1 MTKIIDRV
9 NWLLNRNLPSNTIL
23 TKDPYNDIPWI
34 DERFRSRVVISIMTI
49 QMVSIIAVMALF
61 LWRTNELFSDIYFN
75 YSIAIGLIYAG
86 IFMFFL
92 CNI

>member
-9 NWLLNRNLPSNTIL
+9 NWFLNRNLPSNTIL
-23 TKDPYNDIPWI
+23 TKDDIPWI
-34 DERFRSRVVISIMTI
+34 DERFRSRVVISIMTM
-49 QMVSIIAVMALF
+49 QMFSIIAVMALF
-61 LWRTNELFSDIYFN
+61 FWRMNELFSDIYFN

-86 IFMFFL
+86 IFLFFL